1 MNEQLNKLR
10 LTMLLPASLGEPRRC
25 NRETQLLFWDMPCP
39 FERLVYAEARSPFR
53 SWRSTPEAERVLRPA
68 QFQSLIPAEF
78 LADFALDTHGIVPS
92 QSGTTVPAYILD
104 SWTTR
109 QEAERLQRPPATN
122 PRGATY
128 LTFYLTFPCQRIP
141 VRNHRVPLHPSPAQ
155 TGRLVPLSELASTIC
170 LCK

>member
-1 MNEQLNKLR
+1 MAPTTPDERAAQQAETHDAASR
-10 LTMLLPASLGEPRRC
+10 LVGRTRRC
-25 NRETQLLFWDMPCP
+25 NRETQLLLWDMPCP
-39 FERLVYAEARSPFR
+39 F
-53 SWRSTPEAERVLRPA
+53 AERVLRPA

-109 QEAERLQRPPATN
+109 QEAERFPRTPATN

-141 VRNHRVPLHPSPAQ
+141 VRNHRVPLHRSPAQ
-155 TGRLVPLSELASTIC
+155 IGRLVPLSELASTIC
-170 LCK
+170 SM